1 MLTFMGT
8 SVWLCFVLSVIEL
21 PFVSPLVLITRES
34 LLIGLWFI
42 PSLVVGALLGITAF
56 RRMNQIW
63 FERIALTLSALASLW
78 LVIRG

>member
-1 MLTFMGT
+1 MILNGIK
-8 SVWLCFVLSVIEL
+8 VPC
-21 PFVSPLVLITRES
+21 VSPRGLITREGIR
-34 LLIGLWFI
+34 IGLWLI
-42 PSLVVGALLGITAF
+42 PALVVGELLGITAF

>member
-1 MLTFMGT
+1 MGNA
-8 SVWLCFVLSVIEL
+8 LAQADA
-21 PFVSPLVLITRES
+21 
-34 LLIGLWFI
+34 
-42 PSLVVGALLGITAF
+42 LVVGALLGITAF